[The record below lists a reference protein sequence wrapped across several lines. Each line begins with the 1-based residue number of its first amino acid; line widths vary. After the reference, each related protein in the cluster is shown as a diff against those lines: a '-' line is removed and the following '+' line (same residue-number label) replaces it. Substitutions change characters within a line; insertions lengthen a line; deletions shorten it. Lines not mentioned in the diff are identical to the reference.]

1 MPKTSRRIDA
11 LRRFFTATGT
21 LWLAFLGVH
30 IWLAYVGRT
39 SALLPFNDVT
49 QVYYHWVTEAL
60 DGNIVGITEPWV
72 YPSVALLPMLAA
84 LVLGPQ
90 LYLVGWL
97 IVVLVTNAAVFAYL
111 LSRGRQGGA
120 GSLLRV
126 RAAWWWIGFLFLLG
140 PVAIGRIDVMAVAF
154 AMVGL
159 LVTQS
164 RPAVAGGMLA
174 IATWIKVWP
183 VALIVVIVIAVRR
196 RGRALVGAAIVGG
209 GTAVGILLLGGGAN
223 IFGFITQQ
231 TGRGLQ
237 IESPVSNIWLWVAA
251 VNPAVAKVGFNSEI
265 VTYQVTG
272 VGTESASQL
281 MTPVMILAMAALLV
295 LGIYV
300 VRTGAFASRVL
311 PAFALAAV
319 SGLIVFN
326 KVGSP
331 QFILWLAAP
340 VVLGIVTL
348 GSHFRLPAILTAVLA
363 LLTQLI
369 YPTFYN
375 QVVMLNTGALLLL
388 SLRNILLIALFA
400 VAVWMLWQSRRLPR
414 KAPGQSH

>member
-348 GSHFRLPAILTAVLA
+348 GSRFRLPAILTAVLA